1 MRASEILRK
10 LADVIDSQESDS
22 QASTEITNR
31 PDQSD
36 VATSQPTDTTGEEH
50 VDVNVKPMV
59 PPLQQKL
66 DLLKKLA
73 GVETEENGEECGC
86 EDDIQAQDDGVEEPK
101 DELATIKRNAGLS
114 MMSQMPTILAHIAD
128 DDEPFEG

>member
-1 MRASEILRK
+1 MNIAELLRK
-10 LADVIDSQESDS
+10 MADIVDGHEGGQEQHQD
-22 QASTEITNR
+22 EE
-31 PDQSD
+31 P
-36 VATSQPTDTTGEEH
+36 GEEH

-86 EDDIQAQDDGVEEPK
+86 EDDIQAQDDGVEEPE

-128 DDEPFEG
+128 EDEPFEG